1 MTAMTAKTA
10 IDPTARVADEAAIGP
25 QATIGPYCVIGP
37 NVSIGEGCTLVA
49 HVHVTGHTTIGP
61 RTKIYPF
68 ASLGT
73 PPQSVKYRGGPT
85 RLEVGAGCDIRE
97 HVTMNTGTEDGGGIT
112 RVGDRGFFMVGSH
125 VGHDCHVGDDVI
137 LANNAVLGG
146 HVTLGNRVVLGGA
159 AAIHQFVR
167 IGESAMVSGV
177 SGVGADIIPFGF
189 AIGQRAVLDGLNV
202 VGLRRR
208 GFSRADIH
216 RLRSAYH
223 ALFLGEGVFRD
234 RLARVEQ
241 EFAGDELIGNV
252 LTFIRAA
259 EARPLM
265 HPDLSGAS
273 RGSVDGAPADGAT

>member
-1 MTAMTAKTA
+1 MSPVAATTAMTA
-10 IDPTARVADEAAIGP
+10 IDPTARIADGAVIAP

-37 NVSIGEGCTLVA
+37 NVTIGEGCTLIA
-49 HVHVTGHTTIGP
+49 HVHVTGHTTIGLGT
-61 RTKIYPF
+61 RIYPF

-85 RLEVGAGCDIRE
+85 QLAIGAGCDIRE
-97 HVTMNTGTEDGGGIT
+97 HVTMNIGTEDGGGIT
-112 RVGDRGFFMVGSH
+112 CVGDRGFFMVGSH

-146 HVTLGNRVVLGGA
+146 HVSLGNRVVLGGA

-189 AIGQRAVLDGLNV
+189 AIGQRAVLEGLNV
-202 VGLRRR
+202 VGMRRR
-208 GFSRADIH
+208 GLSRADIH
-216 RLRSAYH
+216 RLRSAYQ

-234 RLARVEQ
+234 RLSRVERAF
-241 EFAGDELIGNV
+241 EGDPLIDTV
-252 LTFIRAA
+252 LAFIRI
-259 EARPLM
+259 P
-265 HPDLSGAS
+265 
-273 RGSVDGAPADGAT
+273 